1 MSLLD
6 NASLVLTPNAYKEG
20 KLYSVIP
27 SDGSGDFTFTRATT
41 ATRVNSDGLV
51 ELVPYNLLQYS
62 EQFDNVAW
70 GKNALSITP
79 NTTIAPNGTL
89 TADTLSIGVDASSVR
104 HRLSTNSVSS
114 QVVGT
119 IYTGTYYLKANQN
132 QWVQILG
139 NIGYSTGVWAN
150 FDLINGVI
158 GNTGGVDTTASIES
172 VGNGWYR
179 CSVSGLSTG
188 TSTTFFEV
196 ITTNNTNSGRYP
208 SYQSLVAEDV
218 CYAWGAQ
225 LVEGTNALPYQK
237 TETRLN
243 IPRLDYS
250 LGGCPNILLE
260 PQRTNLTPQSQDFT
274 NGLWIK
280 NGVTVS
286 TTSELSPDGISTYF
300 LCETNGLSSSNR
312 LERIISV
319 SPNTTYT
326 LSIYVKS
333 NSLNPTLNSGRINL
347 VGVVQGVDFH
357 TNFTATSSVQ
367 RITLTVT
374 TSASETGLR
383 VRIIRENTTALSVL
397 AWGAQLEAGSYAT
410 SYIPT
415 TSASVTRN
423 LDVLS
428 KTGISSLIGQTEG
441 TMFIEMASLTNSVV
455 SNYFSISDGTYA
467 NRASIL
473 FSSGTNFIRSFLR
486 VNSISQFDLTASGL
500 NITEMNKIAFAYRQ
514 NDFAMYVNGVLI
526 GQSNT
531 GDTFNPNTL
540 SIVSFSEIGSSLG
553 QLNARVNQATLY
565 KERLTNDQLAQLT
578 TI

>member
-51 ELVPYNLLQYS
+51 ELVPYNLVQYS
-62 EQFDNVAW
+62 EDF
-70 GKNALSITP
+70 NAASWLRQNSSVTSNAAISPTGYMDADKLVENTSNSTHRVLTSAGLTISGSVSISLFAKKAERSWLFIGNNNIQGAFFNLENGTIGTTSGGITP
-79 NTTIAPNGTL
+79 
-89 TADTLSIGVDASSVR
+89 SIID
-104 HRLSTNSVSS
+104 
-114 QVVGT
+114 
-119 IYTGTYYLKANQN
+119 Y
-132 QWVQILG
+132 
-139 NIGYSTGVWAN
+139 
-150 FDLINGVI
+150 
-158 GNTGGVDTTASIES
+158 
-172 VGNGWYR
+172 GNGWYR
-179 CSVSGLSTG
+179 CIITATAVANERICIYTATADSTFTYIGDGTSGLY
-188 TSTTFFEV
+188 
-196 ITTNNTNSGRYP
+196 I
-208 SYQSLVAEDV
+208 
-218 CYAWGAQ
+218 WGAQ
-225 LVEGTNALPYQK
+225 IVEGSNALPYQK

-300 LCETNGLSSSNR
+300 LCETNGLNSSNR

-347 VGVVQGVDFH
+347 VGVVQGVDFY
-357 TNFTATSSVQ
+357 TNFTATNSVQ

-397 AWGAQLEAGSYAT
+397 AWGAQLEAGSYPT

-415 TSASVTRN
+415 TTASVTRN
-423 LDVLS
+423 ADSITRNNIYTNGLITAAGGTWFVEIRNNLVLTRDGVS
-428 KTGISSLIGQTEG
+428 NGLFLSSTSTGISGDTLGFQSAGGAARMSVFRRIGGTYAGLFTLTTDTAKVAIKWNGTTADVFVNGVEQVSETAFTATNMEFLNCFAADVPKYINQMALFPTPLTDDQLEALTGEG
-441 TMFIEMASLTNSVV
+441 FNTYAEMASYY
-455 SNYFSISDGTYA
+455 NY
-467 NRASIL
+467 
-473 FSSGTNFIRSFLR
+473 
-486 VNSISQFDLTASGL
+486 
-500 NITEMNKIAFAYRQ
+500 
-514 NDFAMYVNGVLI
+514 
-526 GQSNT
+526 
-531 GDTFNPNTL
+531 TL
-540 SIVSFSEIGSSLG
+540 
-553 QLNARVNQATLY
+553 Q
-565 KERLTNDQLAQLT
+565 
-578 TI
+578 